1 MYIGTIKIDGL
12 FGLAPMAGVTDPAYR
27 RICQQHGAGWTVS
40 EMVSSKALVYQDKKT
55 RTLMKR
61 FGLTTPFG
69 IQIFGSDPETMA
81 AAAVLVQQSGEADFI
96 DINMGCPTPKIV
108 SNGDGCALMKDP
120 ERAGRIVEAVVKAV
134 DIPVTVKM
142 RKGWDRGSVNA
153 PQLAVVVQQAG
164 ASAITVHGR
173 TRAQMYSGEADL
185 DVITKVKQSVT
196 IPVIANGDIRDGY
209 SAARILR
216 YTGCDAAMIGRGCF
230 GDPWIFAEAN
240 AALSGESYERP
251 PLSVRMDTAL
261 EQFELSVEDKG
272 EHIACLEARKYLCW
286 YLHGVAYAGYYKE
299 KIVRIST
306 PEDVYSIIGGIK
318 NDLR

>member
-1 MYIGTIKIDGL
+1 MNIGAIKIDGL

-27 RICQQHGAGWTVS
+27 RVCEAHGAGWTVS

-61 FGLTTPFG
+61 FDLQIPYG
-69 IQIFGSDPETMA
+69 IQIFGSEPETMA

-108 SNGDGCALMKDP
+108 SNGDGSALMKDP
-120 ERAGRIVEAVVKAV
+120 ELAGRIVEAVTKAV
-134 DIPVTVKM
+134 DVPVTVKM
-142 RKGWDRGSVNA
+142 RKGWDKGSANA
-153 PQLAVVVQQAG
+153 PELAVVVEQAG
-164 ASAITVHGR
+164 AAAITVHGR

-185 DVITKVKQSVT
+185 DIIAKVKQTVK
-196 IPVIANGDIRDGY
+196 IPVIANGDIRDGR

-240 AALSGESYERP
+240 AALAGEEFERP
-251 PLSVRMDTAL
+251 SLADRMDTAL
-261 EQFELSVEDKG
+261 RQFELSVEDKG

-299 KIVRIST
+299 KIVKIEL
-306 PEDVYSIIGGIK
+306 PEDVYKIIEGIK

>member
-1 MYIGTIKIDGL
+1 MTIGTIKIDGL

-27 RICQQHGAGWTVS
+27 RVCEAHGAGWTVS

-61 FGLTTPFG
+61 FGLRIPYG
-69 IQIFGSDPETMA
+69 IQIFGSEPETMA

-108 SNGDGCALMKDP
+108 SNGDGSALMKNP
-120 ERAGRIVEAVVKAV
+120 ELAGRIVEAVVKAV
-134 DIPVTVKM
+134 DVPVTVKM
-142 RKGWDRGSVNA
+142 RKGWDKGSVNA
-153 PQLAVVVQQAG
+153 PELAAVVEQAG
-164 ASAITVHGR
+164 AAAITVHGR

-185 DVITKVKQSVT
+185 DVIAKVKQRVK
-196 IPVIANGDIRDGY
+196 IPVIANGDIRDGK

-240 AALSGESYERP
+240 AALAGEEYERP
-251 PLSVRMDTAL
+251 SLTHRMDTAL
-261 EQFELSVEDKG
+261 QQFELSVEDKG

-299 KIVRIST
+299 KIVKIESAD
-306 PEDVYSIIGGIK
+306 DVYSIVEGIK

>member
-1 MYIGTIKIDGL
+1 MNIGTIKIDGL

-27 RICQQHGAGWTVS
+27 RVCEAHGAGWTVS

-61 FGLTTPFG
+61 FGLKIPYG
-69 IQIFGSDPETMA
+69 IQIFGCEPETMA

-108 SNGDGCALMKDP
+108 SNGDGSALMKNP
-120 ERAGRIVEAVVKAV
+120 ELAGRIVEAVVKAV
-134 DIPVTVKM
+134 DVPVTVKM
-142 RKGWDRGSVNA
+142 RKGWDKGSVNA
-153 PQLAVVVQQAG
+153 PELAAVVEQAG
-164 ASAITVHGR
+164 AAAITVHGR
-173 TRAQMYSGEADL
+173 TRTQMYSGEADL
-185 DVITKVKQSVT
+185 DVIAKVKQSVK
-196 IPVIANGDIRDGY
+196 IPVIANGDIRDGK

-240 AALSGESYERP
+240 AALAGEEFERP
-251 PLSVRMDTAL
+251 SLANRMDTAL
-261 EQFELSVEDKG
+261 QQFELSVEDKG

-299 KIVRIST
+299 KIVKIESAD
-306 PEDVYSIIGGIK
+306 DVYSIVEGIK

>member
-1 MYIGTIKIDGL
+1 MTIGTIKIDEL

-27 RICQQHGAGWTVS
+27 RVCEAHGAGWTVS

-61 FGLTTPFG
+61 FGLQIPYG
-69 IQIFGSDPETMA
+69 IQIFGSEPETMA

-108 SNGDGCALMKDP
+108 SNGDGSALMKNP
-120 ERAGRIVEAVVKAV
+120 ELAGRIVEAVVKAV
-134 DIPVTVKM
+134 DVPVTVKM
-142 RKGWDRGSVNA
+142 RKGWDKGSVNA
-153 PQLAVVVQQAG
+153 PELAAVVEQAG
-164 ASAITVHGR
+164 AAAITVHGR

-185 DVITKVKQSVT
+185 DVIAKVKQRVK
-196 IPVIANGDIRDGY
+196 IPVIANGDIRDGK

-240 AALSGESYERP
+240 AALAGEEYERP
-251 PLSVRMDTAL
+251 SLTHRMDTAL
-261 EQFELSVEDKG
+261 QQFELSAEDKG

-299 KIVRIST
+299 KIVKIESAD
-306 PEDVYSIIGGIK
+306 DVYSIVEGIK

>member
-1 MYIGTIKIDGL
+1 MNIGTIKIDGL

-27 RICQQHGAGWTVS
+27 RVCEAHGAGWTVS

-61 FGLTTPFG
+61 FGLKIPYG
-69 IQIFGSDPETMA
+69 IQIFGCEPETMA

-108 SNGDGCALMKDP
+108 SNGDGSALMKNP
-120 ERAGRIVEAVVKAV
+120 ELAGRIVEAVVKAV
-134 DIPVTVKM
+134 DVPVTVKM
-142 RKGWDRGSVNA
+142 RKGWDKGSVNA
-153 PQLAVVVQQAG
+153 PELAAVVEQAG
-164 ASAITVHGR
+164 AAAITVHGR

-185 DVITKVKQSVT
+185 DVIAKVKQSVK
-196 IPVIANGDIRDGY
+196 IPVIANGDIRDGK

-240 AALSGESYERP
+240 AALAGEEFERP
-251 PLSVRMDTAL
+251 SLANRMDTAL
-261 EQFELSVEDKG
+261 QQFELSVEDKG

-299 KIVRIST
+299 KIVKIESAD
-306 PEDVYSIIGGIK
+306 DVYSIVEGIK

>member
-1 MYIGTIKIDGL
+1 MNIGAIKIDGL

-27 RICQQHGAGWTVS
+27 RVCEAHGAGWTVS

-61 FGLTTPFG
+61 FDLQIPYG

-108 SNGDGCALMKDP
+108 SNGDGSALMKDP
-120 ERAGRIVEAVVKAV
+120 ELAGRIVEAVTKAV
-134 DIPVTVKM
+134 DVPVTVKM
-142 RKGWDRGSVNA
+142 RKGWDKGSVNA
-153 PQLAVVVQQAG
+153 HELAVVVEQAG
-164 ASAITVHGR
+164 AAAITVHGR

-185 DVITKVKQSVT
+185 DIIAKVKQTVK
-196 IPVIANGDIRDGY
+196 IPVIANGDIRDGR

-240 AALSGESYERP
+240 AALAGEEFERP
-251 PLSVRMDTAL
+251 SLADRMDTAL
-261 EQFELSVEDKG
+261 RQFELSVEDKG

-299 KIVRIST
+299 KIVKIEL
-306 PEDVYSIIGGIK
+306 PEDVYKIIEGIK

>member
-1 MYIGTIKIDGL
+1 MTIGTIKIDGL

-27 RICQQHGAGWTVS
+27 RVCEAHGAGWTVS

-61 FGLTTPFG
+61 FGLRIPYG
-69 IQIFGSDPETMA
+69 IQIFGSEPETMA

-108 SNGDGCALMKDP
+108 SNGDGSALMKNP
-120 ERAGRIVEAVVKAV
+120 ELAGRIVEAVVKAV
-134 DIPVTVKM
+134 DVPVTVKM
-142 RKGWDRGSVNA
+142 RKGWDKGSVNA
-153 PQLAVVVQQAG
+153 PELAAVVEQAG
-164 ASAITVHGR
+164 AAAITVHGR

-185 DVITKVKQSVT
+185 DVIAKVKQRVK
-196 IPVIANGDIRDGY
+196 IPVIANGDIRDGK

-240 AALSGESYERP
+240 AALAGEEYERP
-251 PLSVRMDTAL
+251 SLTHRMDTAL
-261 EQFELSVEDKG
+261 QQFELSVEDKG
-272 EHIACLEARKYLCW
+272 EHISCLEARKYLCW

-299 KIVRIST
+299 KIVKIESAD
-306 PEDVYSIIGGIK
+306 DVYSIVEGIK

>member
-1 MYIGTIKIDGL
+1 MNIGTIKIDGL

-27 RICQQHGAGWTVS
+27 RVCETHGTGWTVS

-61 FGLTTPFG
+61 FGLQIPYG
-69 IQIFGSDPETMA
+69 IQIFGSEPDTMA

-108 SNGDGCALMKDP
+108 SNGDGSALMKNP
-120 ERAGRIVEAVVKAV
+120 ELAGRIVEAVVKAV
-134 DIPVTVKM
+134 DVPVTVKM
-142 RKGWDRGSVNA
+142 RKGWDKGSVNA
-153 PQLAVVVQQAG
+153 PELAAVVEQAG
-164 ASAITVHGR
+164 AAAITVHGR

-185 DVITKVKQSVT
+185 DVIAKVKQSVK
-196 IPVIANGDIRDGY
+196 IPVIANGDIRDGK

-240 AALSGESYERP
+240 SALKGEEFERP
-251 PLSVRMDTAL
+251 PLAVRMDTAL
-261 EQFELSVEDKG
+261 QQFELSVEDKG

-299 KIVRIST
+299 KIVKIESAG
-306 PEDVYSIIGGIK
+306 DVYSIVEGIK

>member
-1 MYIGTIKIDGL
+1 MNIGAIKIDGL

-27 RICQQHGAGWTVS
+27 RVCEAHGAGWTVS

-61 FGLTTPFG
+61 FDLQIPYG
-69 IQIFGSDPETMA
+69 IQIFGSEPETMA

-108 SNGDGCALMKDP
+108 SNGDGSALMKDP
-120 ERAGRIVEAVVKAV
+120 ELAGRIVEAVTKAV
-134 DIPVTVKM
+134 DVPVTVKM
-142 RKGWDRGSVNA
+142 RKGWDKGSANA
-153 PQLAVVVQQAG
+153 PELAAVVEQAG
-164 ASAITVHGR
+164 AAAITVHGR

-185 DVITKVKQSVT
+185 DIIAKVKQTVK
-196 IPVIANGDIRDGY
+196 IPVIANGDIRDGR

-230 GDPWIFAEAN
+230 GDPWIFVEAN
-240 AALSGESYERP
+240 AALAGEEFERP
-251 PLSVRMDTAL
+251 SLADRMDTAL
-261 EQFELSVEDKG
+261 RQFELSVEDKG

-299 KIVRIST
+299 KIVKIEL
-306 PEDVYSIIGGIK
+306 PEDVYKIIEGIK

>member
-1 MYIGTIKIDGL
+1 MTIGTIKIDGL

-27 RICQQHGAGWTVS
+27 RVCEAHGAGWTVS

-61 FGLTTPFG
+61 FGLQIPYG
-69 IQIFGSDPETMA
+69 IQIFGSEPETMA

-108 SNGDGCALMKDP
+108 SNGDGSALMKNP
-120 ERAGRIVEAVVKAV
+120 ELAGRIVEAVVKAV
-134 DIPVTVKM
+134 DVPVTVKM
-142 RKGWDRGSVNA
+142 RKGWDKGSVNA
-153 PQLAVVVQQAG
+153 PELAAVVEQAG
-164 ASAITVHGR
+164 AAAITVHGR

-185 DVITKVKQSVT
+185 DVIAKVKQRVK
-196 IPVIANGDIRDGY
+196 IPVIANGDIRDGK

-240 AALSGESYERP
+240 AALAGEEYERP
-251 PLSVRMDTAL
+251 SLTHRMDTAL
-261 EQFELSVEDKG
+261 QQFELSAEDKG

-299 KIVRIST
+299 KIVKIESAD
-306 PEDVYSIIGGIK
+306 DVYSIVEGIK